1 MANVLKINRTA
12 PGSYATPGNP
22 SSLEHGELAFN
33 NAGEKLFIGK
43 QTSASSEPTASEGHT
58 SVFHLSTLKDLSV
71 TAGTGL
77 AISTV
82 ASLDN
87 NARALSGVDATVST
101 KGVAS
106 FNDTFFNVSSGA
118 VSLDAAQTGITSI
131 LNANLV
137 VGRDADNQIDFGT
150 DNEIDLK
157 ANGEV
162 VSTISGTELVMHGDN
177 RLSFS
182 PSGTTAAT
190 TINSNS
196 YIQEFDTTNTVGH
209 GDLRIYTAGLNM
221 IKMFAHATLQDYI
234 SLNQSG
240 NDIDF
245 HVYDDDGIK
254 QLEVVAESGAS
265 KVNIR
270 DLVVSNTVDL
280 SAVSTVNVSVLD
292 ASTAVETPEI
302 RANGGTAM
310 IDITSSTV
318 TFNKDIQIGS
328 ASDVTPTV
336 NFRNGTSVGGYVQ
349 KHMDTGDMTIYNG
362 LTGTDTETRTDNLI
376 IQNAIADADILFKIN
391 DSVTGVATAMTIDGA
406 TNTVTIAGD
415 LVVQGDTTT
424 LNTSNLIVEDAKIVI
439 ADNATTSS
447 AADGAGIYI
456 GDDTSPVESISYAH
470 TGTKW
475 VLSTN
480 TSVSGTLAV
489 DSTST
494 FTGAV
499 TASGGFTNTTFDCGT
514 F

>member
-12 PGSYATPGNP
+12 PSSYSTPGNP
-22 SSLEHGELAFN
+22 SSLEHGELGFN

-43 QTSASSEPTASEGHT
+43 QTSASSNPTASGGHT

-106 FNDTFFNVSSGA
+106 FNDTFFNVSGGA

-196 YIQEFDTTNTVGH
+196 YIQEFDTTNTAGH
-209 GDLRIYTAGLNM
+209 GDFRLYTGGLRM
-221 IKMFAHATLQDYI
+221 ISMFAHATNQDFI
-234 SLNQSG
+234 SLNHSG
-240 NDIDF
+240 SDIDLY
-245 HVYDDDGIK
+245 VYDDDGNK

-328 ASDVTPTV
+328 ANDVTPTA
-336 NFRNGTSVGGYVQ
+336 NFRNGTDVGGYVK
-349 KHMDTGDMTIYNG
+349 KHMETGDMTIYNG
-362 LTGTDTETRTDNLI
+362 LTGTDSETRTDNLI
-376 IQNAIADADILFKIN
+376 IQNAISDGDILFKIN
-391 DSVTGVATAMTIDGA
+391 DGGVVTTAITVDGA
-406 TNTVTIAGD
+406 TNKVIISGD
-415 LVVQGDTTT
+415 LQVDGDTTT
-424 LNTSNLIVEDAKIVI
+424 LNTTNLVVEDAKIII
-439 ADNATTSS
+439 ADNATTSA

-489 DSTST
+489 SGTST

>member
-12 PGSYATPGNP
+12 PSSYSTPGNP
-22 SSLEHGELAFN
+22 SSLEHGELGFN

-43 QTSASSEPTASEGHT
+43 QTSASLTPTASGGHT

-77 AISTV
+77 AISSV

-162 VSTISGTELVMHGDN
+162 VSTISGTELKMHGDN

-190 TINSNS
+190 TINTNS
-196 YIQEFDTTNTVGH
+196 YIQEFDTTNTAGH
-209 GDLRIYTAGLNM
+209 GDFRLYTGGLRM
-221 IKMFAHATLQDYI
+221 ISMFAHATLQDSI
-234 SLNQSG
+234 SLNHSG
-240 NDIDF
+240 NDIDLY
-245 HVYDDDGIK
+245 VYDDDGNK
-254 QLEVVAESGAS
+254 QLEVVAQSGAS

-336 NFRNGTSVGGYVQ
+336 NLRNGTSVGGYVQ
-349 KHMDTGDMTIYNG
+349 KNMPTGDMTIYNG

-376 IQNAIADADILFKIN
+376 IQNAISDGDMLFKIN
-391 DSVTGVATAMTIDGA
+391 DGGVVKTAITIDGA
-406 TNTVTIAGD
+406 TNKVIISGD
-415 LVVQGDTTT
+415 LQVDGDTTT
-424 LNTSNLIVEDAKIVI
+424 LNTTNLVVEDAKIII
-439 ADNATTSS
+439 ADNATTSA

-456 GDDTSPVESISYAH
+456 GDDTSPVQSISYAD

-480 TSVSGTLAV
+480 TSVSGTLYV
-489 DSTST
+489 NSTST
-494 FTGAV
+494 FNGAV
-499 TASGGFTNTTFDCGT
+499 TASAGFTNTEFDCGT

>member
-12 PGSYATPGNP
+12 PSSYSTPGNP
-22 SSLEHGELAFN
+22 SSLEHGELGFN

-43 QTSASSEPTASEGHT
+43 QTSASSNPTASGGHT

-77 AISTV
+77 AISSV

-190 TINSNS
+190 TINTNS
-196 YIQEFDTTNTVGH
+196 YIQEFDTTNTAGH
-209 GDLRIYTAGLNM
+209 GDFRLYTGGLRM
-221 IKMFAHATLQDYI
+221 ISMFAHATLQDSI
-234 SLNQSG
+234 SLNHSG
-240 NDIDF
+240 NDIDLY
-245 HVYDDDGIK
+245 VYDDDGNK

-270 DLVVSNTVDL
+270 DLVVSNTINLD
-280 SAVSTVNVSVLD
+280 AVGTVNVSVLD

-336 NFRNGTSVGGYVQ
+336 NLRNGTSVGGYVQ
-349 KHMDTGDMTIYNG
+349 KNMPTGDMTIYNG

-376 IQNAIADADILFKIN
+376 IQNAISDGDMLFKIN
-391 DSVTGVATAMTIDGA
+391 DGGVVKTAITIDGA
-406 TNTVTIAGD
+406 TNKVIISGD
-415 LVVQGDTTT
+415 LQVDGDTTT
-424 LNTSNLIVEDAKIVI
+424 LNTTNLVVEDAKIII
-439 ADNATTSS
+439 ADNATTSA

-456 GDDTSPVESISYAH
+456 GDDTSPVQSISYAD

-489 DSTST
+489 SSTST

>member
-12 PGSYATPGNP
+12 PSSYSTPGNP
-22 SSLEHGELAFN
+22 SSLEHGELGFN

-43 QTSASSEPTASEGHT
+43 QTSASSNPTASGGHT

-77 AISTV
+77 AISSV

-131 LNANLV
+131 LNPNLV

-162 VSTISGTELVMHGDN
+162 VSTISGTELKMHGDN

-190 TINSNS
+190 TINTNS
-196 YIQEFDTTNTVGH
+196 YIQEFDTTNTAGH
-209 GDLRIYTAGLNM
+209 GDFRLYTGGLRM
-221 IKMFAHATLQDYI
+221 ISMFAHATLQDSI
-234 SLNQSG
+234 SLNHSG
-240 NDIDF
+240 NDIDLY
-245 HVYDDDGIK
+245 VYDDDGNK

-328 ASDVTPTV
+328 ADDTTPTV
-336 NFRNGTSVGGYVQ
+336 NLRNGTSVGGYVQ
-349 KHMDTGDMTIYNG
+349 KNMPTGDMTIYNG

-376 IQNAIADADILFKIN
+376 IQNAISDGDMLFKIN
-391 DSVTGVATAMTIDGA
+391 DGGVVKTAITIDGA
-406 TNTVTIAGD
+406 TNKVIISGD
-415 LVVQGDTTT
+415 LQVDGDTTT
-424 LNTSNLIVEDAKIVI
+424 LNTTNLVVEDAKIII
-439 ADNATTSS
+439 ADNATTSA

-456 GDDTSPVESISYAH
+456 GDDTSPVQSISYAD

-480 TSVSGTLAV
+480 TSVSGTLYV
-489 DSTST
+489 NSTST
-494 FTGAV
+494 FNGAV
-499 TASGGFTNTTFDCGT
+499 TASAGFTNTTFDCGT

>member
-12 PGSYATPGNP
+12 PGSYSTPGNP
-22 SSLEHGELAFN
+22 SSLEHGELGFN

-43 QTSASSEPTASEGHT
+43 QTSASSNPTASGGHT

-77 AISTV
+77 AISAV

-106 FNDTFFNVSSGA
+106 FNDTFFNVSTGA

-190 TINSNS
+190 TINTNS
-196 YIQEFDTTNTVGH
+196 YIQEFDSTNTAGH
-209 GDLRIYTAGLNM
+209 GDFRLYTGGLRM
-221 IKMFAHATLQDYI
+221 ISMFAHATLQDSI
-234 SLNQSG
+234 SLNHSG
-240 NDIDF
+240 NDIDLY
-245 HVYDDDGIK
+245 VYDDDGNK

-265 KVNIR
+265 KVNIK
-270 DLVVSNTVDL
+270 DLVVTNTIDL
-280 SAVSTVNVSVLD
+280 SAIGTLNVSVLD

-336 NFRNGTSVGGYVQ
+336 NLRNGTSVGGYVQ
-349 KHMDTGDMTIYNG
+349 KNMPTGDMTIYNG

-376 IQNAIADADILFKIN
+376 IQNAISDGDMLFKIN
-391 DSVTGVATAMTIDGA
+391 DGGFVKTAITIDGA
-406 TNTVTIAGD
+406 TNKVIISGD
-415 LVVQGDTTT
+415 LQVDGDTTT
-424 LNTSNLIVEDAKIVI
+424 LNTTNLVVEDAKIII
-439 ADNATTSS
+439 ADNATTSA

-456 GDDTSPVESISYAH
+456 GDDASPVQSISYSD

-480 TSVSGTLAV
+480 TSVTGTLYV
-489 DSTST
+489 NSTST
-494 FTGAV
+494 FNGAV
-499 TASGGFTNTTFDCGT
+499 TASAGFTNTTFDCGT